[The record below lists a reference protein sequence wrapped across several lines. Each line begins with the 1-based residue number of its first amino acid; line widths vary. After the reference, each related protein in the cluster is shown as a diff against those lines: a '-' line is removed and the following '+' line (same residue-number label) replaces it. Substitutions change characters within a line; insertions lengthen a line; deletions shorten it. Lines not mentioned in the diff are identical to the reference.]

1 MICNVID
8 KDNYILKIYNKYAG
22 FDIYEQENVKDFIKD
37 IFNKMLK
44 KYNLSGTI
52 IFNIFID
59 RLYGMIIEV
68 KKTSDLLIKKLID
81 IKIKFNLNISFLYEV
96 DYFYLIDNNIVNQN
110 VYFYNDKFYL
120 EIINDVKE
128 EDYIRLLDN
137 SIIVYNDKINNIIN
151 NGIKLSIIKNMW
163 YTYYKGDKYER
174 NKGRKEV

>member
-22 FDIYEQENVKDFIKD
+22 FDIYEQDNVKDFIKD

-110 VYFYNDKFYL
+110 VYYYNDKFYL
-120 EIINDVKE
+120 EIINDIEDK
-128 EDYIRLLDN
+128 DYIMLLDN
-137 SIIVYNDKINNIIN
+137 SLIIYNDEINNIIN
-151 NGIKLSIIKNMW
+151 KGIRLSNIKKIW
-163 YTYYKGDKYER
+163 YNYIGDDDEKNYS
-174 NKGRKEV
+174 G